1 MWSKNSE
8 KHQRF
13 EREFEEKE
21 FYDSSQWTYNLDID
35 SVIEDSHA
43 VVVLT
48 EWILYKNINWKVSRA
63 EKIDA
68 PNETFDYYTI
78 SFGLRNTK
86 NLNSTISEAYRV
98 LKKGG
103 RFFCLEFS
111 KIQNQ
116 NLDFIYKQYS
126 KLIPLI
132 GKLVVGKSAPY
143 EYLVQSIDEFVN
155 QEELLDL
162 IKSKDFYNASY
173 KNLSGGIVS
182 LHTGWK
188 IWFLI
193 NSLYFSKLEEKLAN
207 LI

>member
-1 MWSKNSE
+1 M
-8 KHQRF
+8 
-13 EREFEEKE
+13 
-21 FYDSSQWTYNLDID
+21 LDEGKKRL
-35 SVIEDSHA
+35 SN
-43 VVVLT
+43 
-48 EWILYKNINWKVSRA
+48 YKNINWKVSRA

-162 IKSKDFYNASY
+162 IKSKNFYNASY
-173 KNLSGGIVS
+173 KNFVWRYCIFTYRLENMIFNKFFILFKIGRKIGKSNIINIVS
-182 LHTGWK
+182 ETHK
-188 IWFLI
+188 IPVFIKLFF
-193 NSLYFSKLEEKLAN
+193 NLLAFSFSSSNEYEK
-207 LI
+207 

>member
-1 MWSKNSE
+1 MSPPLLLAKYATVNSSPL
-8 KHQRF
+8 H
-13 EREFEEKE
+13 
-21 FYDSSQWTYNLDID
+21 LC
-35 SVIEDSHA
+35 VIWQ
-43 VVVLT
+43 V
-48 EWILYKNINWKVSRA
+48 WILEILTLV
-63 EKIDA
+63 
-68 PNETFDYYTI
+68 
-78 SFGLRNTK
+78 
-86 NLNSTISEAYRV
+86 
-98 LKKGG
+98 
-103 RFFCLEFS
+103 S

-162 IKSKDFYNASY
+162 IKSKNFYNASY

-188 IWFLI
+188 I
-193 NSLYFSKLEEKLAN
+193 
-207 LI
+207 

>member
-1 MWSKNSE
+1 MCI
-8 KHQRF
+8 RD
-13 EREFEEKE
+13 R
-21 FYDSSQWTYNLDID
+21 
-35 SVIEDSHA
+35 
-43 VVVLT
+43 
-48 EWILYKNINWKVSRA
+48 
-63 EKIDA
+63 
-68 PNETFDYYTI
+68 
-78 SFGLRNTK
+78 
-86 NLNSTISEAYRV
+86 
-98 LKKGG
+98 G

-162 IKSKDFYNASY
+162 IKSKNFYNASY

-188 IWFLI
+188 I
-193 NSLYFSKLEEKLAN
+193 
-207 LI
+207 